1 MPITAS
7 FDPANMYTND
17 PVRRARIKREVESY
31 ANAPVGATTATIV
44 HVLLLLEHCE
54 CS

>member
-1 MPITAS
+1 MTITAT

-17 PVRRARIKREVESY
+17 PAKRARIKQEVESY
-31 ANAPVGATTATIV
+31 ANAPAGATTATIV
-44 HVLLLLEHCE
+44 HVLLLSEHCE